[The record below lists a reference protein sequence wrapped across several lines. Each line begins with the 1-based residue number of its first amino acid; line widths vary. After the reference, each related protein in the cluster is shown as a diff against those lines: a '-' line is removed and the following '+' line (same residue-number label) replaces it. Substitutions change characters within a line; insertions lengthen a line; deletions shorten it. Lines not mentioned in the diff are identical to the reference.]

1 MAYLRNNSCEW
12 LRVKCNISIESTT
25 NQKPYPYDRKL
36 DIAVPWQAY
45 KLVLKIEIL
54 APSSLFKQ

>member
-12 LRVKCNISIESTT
+12 LQVKCNIAIESTT
-25 NQKPYPYDRKL
+25 NQKPYDRKL
-36 DIAVPWQAY
+36 DIAEPWQAY

-54 APSSLFKQ
+54 APSSS

>member
-12 LRVKCNISIESTT
+12 LQVKCNIAIESTT
-25 NQKPYPYDRKL
+25 NQKPYDRKL
-36 DIAVPWQAY
+36 DIAEPWQAY

>member
-12 LRVKCNISIESTT
+12 LRVKCNIAIESTT
-25 NQKPYPYDRKL
+25 NQKPYDRKL

-45 KLVLKIEIL
+45 KLVLKNEIL